1 MSPPPAER
9 DRRLLIGLM
18 FIGFISLGLPDG
30 LLGVA
35 WPSISRARGVGLES
49 LGTLLIAFS
58 LGYLTISVISGR
70 ILAALGVGRLLAVC
84 GTITGLSLLGFALVP
99 LWWLLLPVGAA
110 LGAGG
115 GAIDAGLNAYAAAHT
130 SPRVVNWLH
139 ACYGVGATLGPAIM
153 TAVISS
159 GLPWQLGY
167 LLVGGAQLALA
178 AVFALTRRRW
188 EAGSIAPAAVP
199 GEARQHTSL
208 RATLGLP
215 AVWLSILV
223 FGLYTGLEVT
233 AGQWS
238 FSLFT
243 LGRGVPTALAGQWV
257 SLYWGSLTAGR
268 ILMGFIAGR
277 VDPRTMLWAG
287 AGGALA
293 GAALIA
299 AGAGYVGDVA
309 GLLLMG
315 FSLAPIF
322 PLLIATTAERVGRA
336 HANNAIG
343 MQVAAA
349 TVGAA
354 AVPWLIGR
362 AVVAGGVG
370 VVGAGIVAAAALYLA
385 CYAALRLLA
394 GAGSETVADR
404 V

>member
-1 MSPPPAER
+1 MSASPTAATRSR

-35 WPSISRARGVGLES
+35 WPSISRARGVGLAD

-58 LGYLTISVISGR
+58 VGYLTISVISGR
-70 ILAALGVGRLLAVC
+70 ILARLGVGRLLALC
-84 GTITGLSLLGFALVP
+84 GSITALSLLGFASVP
-99 LWWLLLPVGAA
+99 FWPLLLLVAVA

-130 SPRVVNWLH
+130 SPRVINWLH
-139 ACYGVGATLGPAIM
+139 ACYGIGATLGPAIM
-153 TAVISS
+153 TGVLSAD
-159 GLPWQLGY
+159 LPWQLGY
-167 LLVGGAQLALA
+167 IIVGSAQLVLA
-178 AVFALTRRRW
+178 GLFALTQRRW
-188 EAGSIAPAAVP
+188 EDGALAQSAQP
-199 GEARQHTSL
+199 GEQKHEAGL
-208 RATLGLP
+208 RATLRLP
-215 AVWLSILV
+215 VVWLSILV
-223 FGLYTGLEVT
+223 FGLYTGLEVS

-243 LGRGVPTALAGQWV
+243 LGRGVPTTLAGQWI
-257 SLYWGSLTAGR
+257 SAYWGSLTFGR

-277 VDPRTMLWAG
+277 VTPRAMLR
-287 AGGALA
+287 LA
-293 GAALIA
+293 A
-299 AGAGYVGDVA
+299 AGALGGAVLIALGAGWLADVI

-336 HANNAIG
+336 HADNAIG

-354 AVPWLIGR
+354 AVPWTIGR
-362 AVVAGGVG
+362 LVG
-370 VVGAGIVAAAALYLA
+370 MTGISSIGMGIVGAAALYTA
-385 CYAALRLLA
+385 CYAGLALA
-394 GAGSETVADR
+394 GRQRA
-404 V
+404 